1 MDGSSYLFRAY
12 YALPRLITTKGHPTG
27 GMYGVINMLRKLMI
41 EYQPR
46 YIAVIF
52 DPQGKT
58 FRNNLYSD
66 YKANRKKMPD
76 ELSQQIKPLFE
87 IIKALGFP
95 LIIKPGYEAD
105 DVIAS
110 LAKKATEE
118 GLSVLISTGDKDLAQ
133 IVNDHVTLVNT
144 MTDCLLNPASVVQKF
159 GVPPEKII
167 DYLSLIGD
175 NTDNIPGIPKVGPKT
190 AAKWLNKYGS
200 LENIQKKAHELKGEI
215 GKNFRAHL
223 HKLPLIRQLVTVLSD
238 LPLEEKPKD
247 LKLGA
252 RNCEK
257 LIELF
262 TIYEFQSWLSEIL
275 SQKMIQSPT
284 TMNYITIS
292 DKKTFEKWLKKLI
305 NAEAFAFDIETTNSS
320 VLTASIVGVSFAIK
334 PNEAIYVPLGYNYAN
349 APIQL
354 EKSWVLQQ
362 LKPIFGDSKKII
374 IGENLKYDSQVLK
387 QEGLSIKAKMYDT
400 QLEAYILNSSNSRH
414 DLDTLAFRYLG
425 RSTLKFK
432 EVGRKRTKKITVNLV
447 PTHKVIAYAAEN
459 ADVTLQLHHRLMPVL
474 EKEKKLKNIF
484 DCIEMPLMPILMQME
499 MYGVLIDAKMLCSQS
514 DELKQRINQLEQEA
528 YKLAGREFN
537 LNSPKQ
543 LQKVLYEELK
553 LPILKKKPEGRQ
565 LSTAEN
571 VLQDLAIYYRLPKII
586 LEYRSLSK
594 LKSTYT
600 NRLPKQVNSLTG
612 RVHTT
617 YHQTVTST
625 GRLSANNPNLQNIPI
640 RTDEGRKI
648 RRAFI
653 APLCACIVS
662 ADYSQVELRIIA
674 DISQDPGLIQAFE
687 KKWDIHSSTASEVF
701 GVPLEQVTSEQRRR
715 AKAINFGLLYGMSSF
730 GLGRQLGIEQK
741 LAQEYIDLYFKR
753 YPKVHQYINKTR
765 TIAAEQGY
773 VETLFGRRVYLPEIN
788 AANLQRRQ
796 ASERAAINAPMQGT
810 AADIIKIA
818 MIKVNNYLNNNR
830 FDAHLIMQVH
840 DELVFEVAEKDLD
853 RVVPEIKKIMEEAAS
868 LSVPLMVHIGV
879 GRNWDEAH

>member
-1 MDGSSYLFRAY
+1 M
-12 YALPRLITTKGHPTG
+12 
-27 GMYGVINMLRKLMI
+27 
-41 EYQPR
+41 
-46 YIAVIF
+46 
-52 DPQGKT
+52 
-58 FRNNLYSD
+58 
-66 YKANRKKMPD
+66 
-76 ELSQQIKPLFE
+76 
-87 IIKALGFP
+87 
-95 LIIKPGYEAD
+95 
-105 DVIAS
+105 
-110 LAKKATEE
+110 
-118 GLSVLISTGDKDLAQ
+118 
-133 IVNDHVTLVNT
+133 
-144 MTDCLLNPASVVQKF
+144 
-159 GVPPEKII
+159 
-167 DYLSLIGD
+167 
-175 NTDNIPGIPKVGPKT
+175 
-190 AAKWLNKYGS
+190 
-200 LENIQKKAHELKGEI
+200 
-215 GKNFRAHL
+215 
-223 HKLPLIRQLVTVLSD
+223 
-238 LPLEEKPKD
+238 
-247 LKLGA
+247 
-252 RNCEK
+252 
-257 LIELF
+257 
-262 TIYEFQSWLSEIL
+262 
-275 SQKMIQSPT
+275 
-284 TMNYITIS
+284 
-292 DKKTFEKWLKKLI
+292 
-305 NAEAFAFDIETTNSS
+305 
-320 VLTASIVGVSFAIK
+320 
-334 PNEAIYVPLGYNYAN
+334 
-349 APIQL
+349 
-354 EKSWVLQQ
+354 
-362 LKPIFGDSKKII
+362 
-374 IGENLKYDSQVLK
+374 
-387 QEGLSIKAKMYDT
+387 
-400 QLEAYILNSSNSRH
+400 
-414 DLDTLAFRYLG
+414 
-425 RSTLKFK
+425 
-432 EVGRKRTKKITVNLV
+432 
-447 PTHKVIAYAAEN
+447 
-459 ADVTLQLHHRLMPVL
+459 
-474 EKEKKLKNIF
+474 
-484 DCIEMPLMPILMQME
+484 
-499 MYGVLIDAKMLCSQS
+499 
-514 DELKQRINQLEQEA
+514 
-528 YKLAGREFN
+528 
-537 LNSPKQ
+537 
-543 LQKVLYEELK
+543 
-553 LPILKKKPEGRQ
+553 
-565 LSTAEN
+565 
-571 VLQDLAIYYRLPKII
+571 QDLAIYYRLPKII